1 MACAR
6 ALVLINY
13 QRAGIAATS
22 AYYLEANTGPEAPL
36 RPAFPS
42 TRSGF
47 INRADHDHDD
57 IKLFCLSSENALSTG
72 VLDTSFICC
81 SASSYFCPLR
91 PPLHSSSQLPPLL
104 QHARF
109 SLSPLFL
116 QPILGRDFRRWQNAG
131 TGKQPIG
138 SPREKGTWMG
148 GRGRDRM
155 TRAVLLSDTSKRS
168 RDPPLSAPDKLLIP
182 ESWPLSP
189 LNPDKERY
197 LAPSGTKGAVEVVS
211 TTATDPLSPR
221 LLPTFAILVF
231 FLPSCLYSCP
241 PLPAHQLDFSSFFS
255 LFVAGVPLDTKK
267 RFLPLSSLFFLFPF
281 FPPSPPPVPF
291 DRDDEIAFIHRDLY

>member
-1 MACAR
+1 MSISKFLLVLPCTDKAPHNNRLNNSLSLSPPRMACAR

-109 SLSPLFL
+109 SLSSFL
-116 QPILGRDFRRWQNAG
+116 ATD
-131 TGKQPIG
+131 
-138 SPREKGTWMG
+138 S
-148 GRGRDRM
+148 
-155 TRAVLLSDTSKRS
+155 RS
-168 RDPPLSAPDKLLIP
+168 RFSAL
-182 ESWPLSP
+182 
-189 LNPDKERY
+189 
-197 LAPSGTKGAVEVVS
+197 TK
-211 TTATDPLSPR
+211 
-221 LLPTFAILVF
+221 
-231 FLPSCLYSCP
+231 C
-241 PLPAHQLDFSSFFS
+241 
-255 LFVAGVPLDTKK
+255 
-267 RFLPLSSLFFLFPF
+267 
-281 FPPSPPPVPF
+281 
-291 DRDDEIAFIHRDLY
+291 RDG

>member
-1 MACAR
+1 MPTTTTTTSNYSVYRAKTLSQQACSIR
-6 ALVLINY
+6 RLS
-13 QRAGIAATS
+13 AAPPRRIS
-22 AYYLEANTGPEAPL
+22 APCGPH
-36 RPAFPS
+36 S
-42 TRSGF
+42 T
-47 INRADHDHDD
+47 
-57 IKLFCLSSENALSTG
+57 
-72 VLDTSFICC
+72 
-81 SASSYFCPLR
+81 
-91 PPLHSSSQLPPLL
+91 PLL
-104 QHARF
+104 NFHRF
-109 SLSPLFL
+109 CNTLVSLSPLFL

-211 TTATDPLSPR
+211 TTATDPLSPHLRYSRFLFTFLSLLLSPPACSPTR
-221 LLPTFAILVF
+221 LFVF
-231 FLPSCLYSCP
+231 LFSFCRRCPLGHEKKVSPSLLALFSLSVFSPLPSPRSLRPWRRDSVYP
-241 PLPAHQLDFSSFFS
+241 PRVIL
-255 LFVAGVPLDTKK
+255 
-267 RFLPLSSLFFLFPF
+267 
-281 FPPSPPPVPF
+281 
-291 DRDDEIAFIHRDLY
+291 AF

>member
-109 SLSPLFL
+109 SLSSFLSPLFL

-211 TTATDPLSPR
+211 TTATDPFPPVFSPPSLFSFSFYLPVSTPVPPCLLTNSTFRLSFLFLSPVSPWTRKKGFSLSPR
-221 LLPTFAILVF
+221 SF
-231 FLPSCLYSCP
+231 FSFRFFPP
-241 PLPAHQLDFSSFFS
+241 PLP
-255 LFVAGVPLDTKK
+255 P
-267 RFLPLSSLFFLFPF
+267 FP
-281 FPPSPPPVPF
+281 STVTT
-291 DRDDEIAFIHRDLY
+291 R

>member
-1 MACAR
+1 MSISKFLLVFPCTDKAPHNNRLNNSLSPPRMACAR

-91 PPLHSSSQLPPLL
+91 PPLHSSSQLPSLL

-109 SLSPLFL
+109 SLSSFL
-116 QPILGRDFRRWQNAG
+116 ATD
-131 TGKQPIG
+131 
-138 SPREKGTWMG
+138 S
-148 GRGRDRM
+148 
-155 TRAVLLSDTSKRS
+155 RS
-168 RDPPLSAPDKLLIP
+168 RFSAL
-182 ESWPLSP
+182 
-189 LNPDKERY
+189 
-197 LAPSGTKGAVEVVS
+197 TK
-211 TTATDPLSPR
+211 
-221 LLPTFAILVF
+221 
-231 FLPSCLYSCP
+231 C
-241 PLPAHQLDFSSFFS
+241 
-255 LFVAGVPLDTKK
+255 
-267 RFLPLSSLFFLFPF
+267 
-281 FPPSPPPVPF
+281 
-291 DRDDEIAFIHRDLY
+291 RDG